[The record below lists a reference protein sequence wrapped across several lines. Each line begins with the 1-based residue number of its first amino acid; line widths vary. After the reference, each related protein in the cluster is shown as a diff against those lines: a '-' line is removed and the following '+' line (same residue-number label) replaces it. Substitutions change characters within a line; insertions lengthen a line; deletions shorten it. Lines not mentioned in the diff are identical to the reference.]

1 LASEVE
7 HLLLLRDTLKL
18 ARPFLNGR
26 SITMRALHYAAVAAT
41 ICLATQVRAQEIK
54 HDTGLVCDTAEQ
66 VEAVMAAYDKSDNW
80 QASLVAVN
88 AEKVVCAVV
97 SVAFIQGDKIKELHT
112 KLGTLDEVEITV
124 VGAITSGGIRPIKP
138 EKQVTLFK
146 PKGQDT

>member
-1 LASEVE
+1 
-7 HLLLLRDTLKL
+7 
-18 ARPFLNGR
+18 
-26 SITMRALHYAAVAAT
+26 MRYLHYAAIAAT
-41 ICLATQVRAQEIK
+41 ICLFATQVRAQEIK

-88 AEKVVCAVV
+88 AEKVICAVV

-112 KLGTLDEVEITV
+112 KIGTLDEVEITV
-124 VGAITSGGIRPIKP
+124 IGAITTGGFRPIRP

-146 PKGQDT
+146 PKGQET